1 MCGSLRMCPPILL
14 CSIACSLISGNVTK
28 GLGCVALSEELC
40 LLECVLKFQKSI
52 ASTISISV
60 SASVCLSVCLYLLPA
75 VCTWRCQS
83 LNYTCPQHCAC
94 LLFDMKVLDSFSKT
108 VSQPQLNAFFYM
120 NALGYGV
127 SSQQ

>member
-1 MCGSLRMCPPILL
+1 MCGFVRGIVSLGMCLE
-14 CSIACSLISGNVTK
+14 ISKVHSK
-28 GLGCVALSEELC
+28 
-40 LLECVLKFQKSI
+40 
-52 ASTISISV
+52 
-60 SASVCLSVCLYLLPA
+60 PA